1 VSYQLRA
8 CAVTRNCPGKGLGGG
23 PRQEDSESFWDFRLT
38 VLRPCS
44 RSRAMETTAR
54 RKPGPPTDRLWD
66 LDDLGAFLGC
76 ADATVT
82 VQMTD
87 FPPALHLKGVRGPRW
102 LASSVQRW
110 FEDAAAQSSMSPQK
124 PRPRR
129 RATGNPVPPLSQADL
144 AEIAKVK

>member
-1 VSYQLRA
+1 MCSDQKLSRKGPWRRSSTGRFRKFLGFSIDSVEALFTFPSYG
-8 CAVTRNCPGKGLGGG
+8 N
-23 PRQEDSESFWDFRLT
+23 
-38 VLRPCS
+38 
-44 RSRAMETTAR
+44 TAR

-124 PRPRR
+124 PRPQR
-129 RATGNPVPPLSQADL
+129 RATGNPVPPLSQVDL